1 MASSGEFIASDLVL
15 EWENPAAAGTWNALT
30 TYSNQGKLSQS
41 VGEAETT
48 SYGTTARTYIPG
60 LFDNTFSFTLFHN
73 NTLAYALRPQ
83 TILRTVFLARTVIN
97 FRVRPNGTASGRH
110 EQTFSG
116 FLTKMDADYSSDD
129 QPVSS
134 DCEVRIS
141 GAVVSAA
148 QA

>member
-15 EWENPAAAGTWNALT
+15 EWENPAASGAWNALT

-60 LFDNTFSFTLFHN
+60 LFDNTLSFTLFHN
-73 NTLAYALRPQ
+73 NTAAYASRPQ
-83 TILRTVFLARTVIN
+83 TLLRAVFLARTQIN
-97 FRVRPNGTASGRH
+97 FRLRPNGTTSGRH

-116 FLTKMDADYSSDD
+116 FVTKMDDDYSSDD

-134 DCEVRIS
+134 DVEVRIN
-141 GAVVSAA
+141 GAVTSAA